1 MSKITYADKEYIY
14 ENAEIPEINK
24 ITDGNMN

>member
-1 MSKITYADKEYIY
+1 MSKITYTDKEYIY

-24 ITDGNMN
+24 ITDDGI